1 MFNWEVSVSRSRA
14 RTAKTS
20 SGSPKGV
27 WLPLSEAR
35 CLDLKCKC
43 LFCDQIICEKSFNEE
58 IKSVNWEV
66 SVPCWRSS
74 TTETELSES
83 RSLDLKCKVLFC
95 DQNLRQNLSMM
106 TNKHI
111 FIDFNHC
118 LTELDAKA
126 WTECEM
132 STLYRSKQI
141 ELSARCLASYEFASL
156 NDCRML

>member
-1 MFNWEVSVSRSRA
+1 MCALLIPLYCDRMSSFFSS
-14 RTAKTS
+14 KTW
-20 SGSPKGV
+20 P
-27 WLPLSEAR
+27 
-35 CLDLKCKC
+35 DYKC
-43 LFCDQIICEKSFNEE
+43 I
-58 IKSVNWEV
+58 
-66 SVPCWRSS
+66 
-74 TTETELSES
+74 ES
-83 RSLDLKCKVLFC
+83 RVVHYTRKCMFSQKFPKTPSKVKKVPGRGVGRPRLALFEFLVKKPRVF
-95 DQNLRQNLSMM
+95 DNNR
-106 TNKHI
+106 HI